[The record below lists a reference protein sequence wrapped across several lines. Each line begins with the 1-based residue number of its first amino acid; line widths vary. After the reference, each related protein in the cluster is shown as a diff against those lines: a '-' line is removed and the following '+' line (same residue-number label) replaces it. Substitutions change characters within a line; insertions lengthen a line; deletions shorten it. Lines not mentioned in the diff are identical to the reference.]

1 MSSRSDFKD
10 SGEHVLSCS
19 FRNIVVIR
27 NERFFVLLKSIIT
40 ANKESSNLYCY
51 PKLFKASKNLSGYKV
66 CKISD

>member
-1 MSSRSDFKD
+1 MKY
-10 SGEHVLSCS
+10 
-19 FRNIVVIR
+19 
-27 NERFFVLLKSIIT
+27 FFVLLKSIIT